1 MEKQY
6 DISVILPVYNNVQ
19 YLEEC
24 LDSVLAE
31 KNLSIEIVAVDDGST
46 DGSGQMLD
54 DYAGKDENIRVFHQ
68 ENSGVGVARN
78 LGLEKAKGE
87 YICYLD
93 SDDYY
98 CSEVLKKGLTLC
110 REKNLDVLFF
120 TYENYFENEIAAERW
135 KNNRVNQPMRKR
147 EYPKEPIRG
156 REMLLLFK
164 TQLEYRVN
172 VFLQMARRDFLQKN
186 HFSFEPGI
194 IFEDI
199 PYTFEVL
206 LQAERVMAL
215 NEVLV
220 KRRIRDN
227 SLEHRPTTVHRCKS
241 AFRSLILD
249 YKLVRNFGYDFPEC
263 ESAVIQEL
271 AFRHEF
277 VKNTYLELD
286 EENQKAFLRQCSPEE
301 RIFFEA
307 AILPRIQREQKDR
320 ESIDGLKEKHR
331 KKAEK
336 YKAKIVDQKEMIRT
350 LKKEKKDLQMTKKK
364 LQEEVKRIRKSRAF
378 RLGRWLLRP
387 FSYIK
392 RCIKGKR

>member
-24 LDSVLAE
+24 INSVLAE

-46 DGSGQMLD
+46 DGSGQILD
-54 DYAGKDENIRVFHQ
+54 DYAKKYENIKVFHQ
-68 ENSGVGVARN
+68 GNSGVSVARN
-78 LGLEKAKGE
+78 LGLEKAEGE

-93 SDDYY
+93 SDDHYR
-98 CSEVLKKGLTLC
+98 SEVLEKGLNLC
-110 REKNLDVLFF
+110 REKNLDVIFF

-147 EYPKEPIRG
+147 EYPKEPICG

-172 VFLQMARRDFLQKN
+172 VFLQMASREFLQEN

-206 LQAERVMAL
+206 LRAERVMAL

-263 ESAVIQEL
+263 ESAVIQE
-271 AFRHEF
+271 
-277 VKNTYLELD
+277 
-286 EENQKAFLRQCSPEE
+286 
-301 RIFFEA
+301 
-307 AILPRIQREQKDR
+307 
-320 ESIDGLKEKHR
+320 
-331 KKAEK
+331 
-336 YKAKIVDQKEMIRT
+336 
-350 LKKEKKDLQMTKKK
+350 
-364 LQEEVKRIRKSRAF
+364 
-378 RLGRWLLRP
+378 
-387 FSYIK
+387 
-392 RCIKGKR
+392 

>member
-1 MEKQY
+1 MKKQY

-31 KNLSIEIVAVDDGST
+31 KILSIEIVAVDDGFT

-54 DYAGKDENIRVFHQ
+54 DYAGKYENIRVFHQ

>member
-6 DISVILPVYNNVQ
+6 DISVILLVYNNVQ

-24 LDSVLAE
+24 INSVLAE

-46 DGSGQMLD
+46 DGSGQILD
-54 DYAGKDENIRVFHQ
+54 DYAKKYENIKVFHQ
-68 ENSGVGVARN
+68 GNSGVSVARN
-78 LGLEKAKGE
+78 LGLEKAEGE

-93 SDDYY
+93 SDDHYR
-98 CSEVLKKGLTLC
+98 SEVLEKGLNLC
-110 REKNLDVLFF
+110 REKNLDVIFF

-147 EYPKEPIRG
+147 EYPKEPVCG

-172 VFLQMARRDFLQKN
+172 VFLQMASREFLQEN

-206 LQAERVMAL
+206 LRAERVMAL

-320 ESIDGLKEKHR
+320 STIDSLKEKHR
-331 KKAEK
+331 EKAEK
-336 YKAKIVDQKEMIRT
+336 YKAKIADQKETIRT
-350 LKKEKKDLQMTKKK
+350 LKKEKKDLQQEKKR
-364 LQEEVKRIRKSRAF
+364 LQGEIKRIRNSRAF
-378 RLGRWLLRP
+378 RLGRWLLKP
-387 FSYIK
+387 FSYMK
-392 RCIKGKR
+392 RCVKGKR

>member
-46 DGSGQMLD
+46 DGSGKMLEE
-54 DYAGKDENIRVFHQ
+54 YAEKYENIRVFHQ
-68 ENSGVGVARN
+68 KNSGVSVARN
-78 LGLEKAKGE
+78 LGLEKAEGE

-93 SDDYY
+93 SDDHYQFG
-98 CSEVLKKGLTLC
+98 VLEKGLALC
-110 REKNLDVLFF
+110 REKALDVLFF
-120 TYENYFENEIAAERW
+120 TYENYFENEVAAERW
-135 KNNRVNQPMRKR
+135 KNNRVNQPMRKKD
-147 EYPKEPIRG
+147 YPTEPVSG
-156 REMLLLFK
+156 REMMLLFK

-172 VFLQMARRDFLQKN
+172 VFLQMARRDFLQEN
-186 HFSFEPGI
+186 RFSFEPGI

-206 LQAERVMAL
+206 LRAERVMAL

-220 KRRIRDN
+220 RRRIRDN
-227 SLEHRPTTVHRCKS
+227 SLEHRLTTVHRCES

-249 YKLVRNFGYDFPEC
+249 YKLVREFGYDFPEC
-263 ESAVIQEL
+263 EPAVIQEL

-286 EENQKAFLRQCSPEE
+286 EENQGAFLRQCSPEE

-320 ESIDGLKEKHR
+320 ATIDGLKEKHR
-331 KKAEK
+331 EKSEK
-336 YKAKIVDQKEMIRT
+336 YKAKIANQKETIRT
-350 LKKEKKDLQMTKKK
+350 LKEEKKALQQEKKK
-364 LQEEVKRIRKSRAF
+364 LQGEIKRIRKSRAF

-392 RCIKGKR
+392 RCVKGER

>member
-6 DISVILPVYNNVQ
+6 NISVILPVYNNVQ

-24 LDSVLAE
+24 INSVLAE
-31 KNLSIEIVAVDDGST
+31 KELSIEIVAVDDGST
-46 DGSGQMLD
+46 DESGQMLD
-54 DYAGKDENIRVFHQ
+54 DYAGKYENIRVFHQ

-206 LQAERVMAL
+206 LRAERVMAL

-249 YKLVRNFGYDFPEC
+249 YKLVRDFGYDFPEC

-286 EENQKAFLRQCSPEE
+286 KENQKVFLRQCRPEE

-320 ESIDGLKEKHR
+320 STIDSLKEKHR
-331 KKAEK
+331 EKAEK
-336 YKAKIVDQKEMIRT
+336 YKAKIADQKETIRT
-350 LKKEKKDLQMTKKK
+350 LKKEKKDLQQEKK
-364 LQEEVKRIRKSRAF
+364 
-378 RLGRWLLRP
+378 RL
-387 FSYIK
+387 
-392 RCIKGKR
+392 

>member
-24 LDSVLAE
+24 INSVLAE

-46 DGSGQMLD
+46 DGSGQILD
-54 DYAGKDENIRVFHQ
+54 DYAKKYENIKVFHQ
-68 ENSGVGVARN
+68 GNSGVSVARN
-78 LGLEKAKGE
+78 LGLEKAEGE
-87 YICYLD
+87 CICYLD
-93 SDDYY
+93 SDDHYR
-98 CSEVLKKGLTLC
+98 SEVLEKGLNLC
-110 REKNLDVLFF
+110 REKNLDVIFF

-147 EYPKEPIRG
+147 EYPKEPICG

-172 VFLQMARRDFLQKN
+172 VFLQMASREFLQEN

-206 LQAERVMAL
+206 LRAERVMAL

-320 ESIDGLKEKHR
+320 STIDSLKEKHR
-331 KKAEK
+331 EKAEK
-336 YKAKIVDQKEMIRT
+336 YKAKIADQKETIRT
-350 LKKEKKDLQMTKKK
+350 LKKEKKDLQQEKKR
-364 LQEEVKRIRKSRAF
+364 LQGEIKRIRNSRAF
-378 RLGRWLLRP
+378 RLGRWLLKP
-387 FSYIK
+387 FSYMK
-392 RCIKGKR
+392 RCVKGKR

>member
-1 MEKQY
+1 M
-6 DISVILPVYNNVQ
+6 
-19 YLEEC
+19 
-24 LDSVLAE
+24 
-31 KNLSIEIVAVDDGST
+31 
-46 DGSGQMLD
+46 
-54 DYAGKDENIRVFHQ
+54 
-68 ENSGVGVARN
+68 
-78 LGLEKAKGE
+78 
-87 YICYLD
+87 
-93 SDDYY
+93 
-98 CSEVLKKGLTLC
+98 
-110 REKNLDVLFF
+110 
-120 TYENYFENEIAAERW
+120 
-135 KNNRVNQPMRKR
+135 
-147 EYPKEPIRG
+147 
-156 REMLLLFK
+156 
-164 TQLEYRVN
+164 
-172 VFLQMARRDFLQKN
+172 
-186 HFSFEPGI
+186 
-194 IFEDI
+194 
-199 PYTFEVL
+199 
-206 LQAERVMAL
+206 
-215 NEVLV
+215 
-220 KRRIRDN
+220 
-227 SLEHRPTTVHRCKS
+227 
-241 AFRSLILD
+241 
-249 YKLVRNFGYDFPEC
+249 
-263 ESAVIQEL
+263 

>member
-24 LDSVLAE
+24 INSVLAE

-46 DGSGQMLD
+46 DGSGQILD
-54 DYAGKDENIRVFHQ
+54 DYAKKYENIKVFHQ
-68 ENSGVGVARN
+68 GNSGVSVARN
-78 LGLEKAKGE
+78 LGLEKAEGE

-93 SDDYY
+93 SDDHYR
-98 CSEVLKKGLTLC
+98 SEVLEKGLNLC
-110 REKNLDVLFF
+110 REKNLDVIFF

-147 EYPKEPIRG
+147 EYPKEPICG

-172 VFLQMARRDFLQKN
+172 VFLQMASREFLQEN

-206 LQAERVMAL
+206 LRAERVMAL

-320 ESIDGLKEKHR
+320 STIDSLKEKHR
-331 KKAEK
+331 EKAEK
-336 YKAKIVDQKEMIRT
+336 YKTKIADQKETIRT
-350 LKKEKKDLQMTKKK
+350 LKKEKKDLQQEKKR
-364 LQEEVKRIRKSRAF
+364 LQGEIKRIRNSRAF
-378 RLGRWLLRP
+378 RLGRWLLKP
-387 FSYIK
+387 FSYMK
-392 RCIKGKR
+392 RCVKGKR

>member
-1 MEKQY
+1 MKKQY

-24 LDSVLAE
+24 LDSILAE
-31 KNLSIEIVAVDDGST
+31 EKLSIEIVAIDDGST
-46 DGSGQMLD
+46 DGSEQILD
-54 DYAGKDENIRVFHQ
+54 EYAGKYENIRVFHQ
-68 ENSGVGVARN
+68 ENSGVSIARN

-93 SDDYY
+93 SDDHYCPGVLEKGFIL
-98 CSEVLKKGLTLC
+98 CSEKK
-110 REKNLDVLFF
+110 LDVLFF

-249 YKLVRNFGYDFPEC
+249 YKLVRHFEYDFPEC
-263 ESAVIQEL
+263 EPAVIQEL

-286 EENQKAFLRQCSPEE
+286 EENQKKFLRQCSPEE

-320 ESIDGLKEKHR
+320 AKIDSLKDKHR
-331 KKAEK
+331 EKTEK
-336 YKAKIVDQKEMIRT
+336 YKAKIADQKETIRI
-350 LKKEKKDLQMTKKK
+350 LKKEKKDLQQEKKR
-364 LQEEVKRIRKSRAF
+364 LQGEIKRIRKSRAF
-378 RLGRWLLRP
+378 RLGRWILRP

-392 RCIKGKR
+392 RCMKGKR

>member
-1 MEKQY
+1 MKKQY

-31 KNLSIEIVAVDDGST
+31 KILSIEIVAVDDGST

-54 DYAGKDENIRVFHQ
+54 DYAGKYENIRVFHQ

>member
-31 KNLSIEIVAVDDGST
+31 KILSIEIVAVDDGST

-54 DYAGKDENIRVFHQ
+54 DYAGKYENIRVFHQ

-93 SDDYY
+93 SD

-320 ESIDGLKEKHR
+320 STIDSLKEKHR
-331 KKAEK
+331 EKTEK
-336 YKAKIVDQKEMIRT
+336 YKAKIADQKETIRT
-350 LKKEKKDLQMTKKK
+350 LKKEKKDLQQEKKR
-364 LQEEVKRIRKSRAF
+364 LQGEIKRIRNSRAF
-378 RLGRWLLRP
+378 RLGRWLLKP
-387 FSYIK
+387 FSYMK
-392 RCIKGKR
+392 RCVKGKR

>member
-1 MEKQY
+1 MHQQRF
-6 DISVILPVYNNVQ
+6 SR
-19 YLEEC
+19 
-24 LDSVLAE
+24 

-46 DGSGQMLD
+46 DGSGQILD
-54 DYAGKDENIRVFHQ
+54 DYAKKYENIKVFHQ
-68 ENSGVGVARN
+68 GNSGVSVARN
-78 LGLEKAKGE
+78 LGLEKAEGE

-93 SDDYY
+93 SDDHYR
-98 CSEVLKKGLTLC
+98 SEVLEKGLNLC
-110 REKNLDVLFF
+110 REKNLDVIFF

-147 EYPKEPIRG
+147 EYPKEPICG

-172 VFLQMARRDFLQKN
+172 VFLQMASREFLQEN

-206 LQAERVMAL
+206 LRAERVMAL

-320 ESIDGLKEKHR
+320 STIDSLKEKHR
-331 KKAEK
+331 EKAEK
-336 YKAKIVDQKEMIRT
+336 YKAKIADQKETIRT
-350 LKKEKKDLQMTKKK
+350 LKKEKKDLQQEKKR
-364 LQEEVKRIRKSRAF
+364 LQGEIKRIRNSRAF
-378 RLGRWLLRP
+378 RLGRWLLKP
-387 FSYIK
+387 FSYMK
-392 RCIKGKR
+392 RCVKGKR

>member
-31 KNLSIEIVAVDDGST
+31 KILSIEIVAVDDGST

-54 DYAGKDENIRVFHQ
+54 DYAGKYENIRVFHQ

>member
-31 KNLSIEIVAVDDGST
+31 KILSIEIVAVDDGST

-54 DYAGKDENIRVFHQ
+54 DYAGKYENIRAFHQ

-320 ESIDGLKEKHR
+320 STIDSLKEKHR
-331 KKAEK
+331 EKTEK
-336 YKAKIVDQKEMIRT
+336 YKAKIADQKETIRT
-350 LKKEKKDLQMTKKK
+350 LKKEKKDLQQEKKR
-364 LQEEVKRIRKSRAF
+364 LQGEIKRIRNSRAF
-378 RLGRWLLRP
+378 RLGRWLLKP
-387 FSYIK
+387 FSYMK
-392 RCIKGKR
+392 RCVKGKR

>member
-24 LDSVLAE
+24 INSVLAE

-46 DGSGQMLD
+46 DGSGQILD
-54 DYAGKDENIRVFHQ
+54 DYAKKYENIKVFHQ
-68 ENSGVGVARN
+68 GNSGVSVARN
-78 LGLEKAKGE
+78 LGLEKAEGE

-93 SDDYY
+93 SDDHYR
-98 CSEVLKKGLTLC
+98 SEVLEKGLNLC
-110 REKNLDVLFF
+110 REKNLDVIFF

-147 EYPKEPIRG
+147 EYPKEPICG

-172 VFLQMARRDFLQKN
+172 VFLQMASREFLQEN

-206 LQAERVMAL
+206 LRAERVMAL

-320 ESIDGLKEKHR
+320 STIDSLKEKHR
-331 KKAEK
+331 EKAEK
-336 YKAKIVDQKEMIRT
+336 YKAKIADQKETIRT
-350 LKKEKKDLQMTKKK
+350 LKKEKRIYSRKKS
-364 LQEEVKRIRKSRAF
+364 VF
-378 RLGRWLLRP
+378 RER
-387 FSYIK
+387 
-392 RCIKGKR
+392 

>member
-24 LDSVLAE
+24 INSVLAE

-46 DGSGQMLD
+46 DGSGQILD
-54 DYAGKDENIRVFHQ
+54 DYAKKYENIKVFHQ
-68 ENSGVGVARN
+68 GNSGVSVARN
-78 LGLEKAKGE
+78 LGLEKAEGE

-93 SDDYY
+93 SDDHYR
-98 CSEVLKKGLTLC
+98 SEVLEKGLNLC
-110 REKNLDVLFF
+110 REKNLDVIFF

-147 EYPKEPIRG
+147 EYPKEPVCG

-172 VFLQMARRDFLQKN
+172 VFLQMASREFLQEN

-206 LQAERVMAL
+206 LRAERVMAL

-320 ESIDGLKEKHR
+320 STIDSLKEKHR
-331 KKAEK
+331 EKAEK
-336 YKAKIVDQKEMIRT
+336 YKAKIADQKETIRT
-350 LKKEKKDLQMTKKK
+350 LKKEKKDLQQEKKR
-364 LQEEVKRIRKSRAF
+364 LQGEIKRIRNSRAF
-378 RLGRWLLRP
+378 RLGRWLLKP
-387 FSYIK
+387 FSYMK
-392 RCIKGKR
+392 RCVKGKR

>member
-31 KNLSIEIVAVDDGST
+31 KILSIEIVAVDDGST

-54 DYAGKDENIRVFHQ
+54 DYAGKYENIRVFHQ

-172 VFLQMARRDFLQKN
+172 VFLQMARRVFLQKN

-249 YKLVRNFGYDFPEC
+249 YKLVRDFGYDFPEC

>member
-6 DISVILPVYNNVQ
+6 DISVILPVYNNAQ

-24 LDSVLAE
+24 LGSVLAE
-31 KNLSIEIVAVDDGST
+31 EKLSIEIVAVDDGST
-46 DGSGQMLD
+46 DGSGQMLE
-54 DYAGKDENIRVFHQ
+54 DYAGKYENIRVFHQ
-68 ENSGVGVARN
+68 ENSGVSVARN

-93 SDDYY
+93 SDDHYQLG
-98 CSEVLKKGLTLC
+98 VLEKGLALC
-110 REKNLDVLFF
+110 NEKKLDVLFF

-147 EYPKEPIRG
+147 EYPKEPFSG
-156 REMLLLFK
+156 REMMLLFK

-172 VFLQMARRDFLQKN
+172 VFLQMARREFLQEN

-206 LQAERVMAL
+206 LRAKRVMAL

-249 YKLVRNFGYDFPEC
+249 YKLVREFGYDFPEC

-277 VKNTYLELD
+277 VKNTYLELN
-286 EENQKAFLRQCSPEE
+286 EENQEIFLRQCSPEE

-307 AILPRIQREQKDR
+307 AILPRIQRERKDLAA
-320 ESIDGLKEKHR
+320 IDGLKKKHR
-331 KKAEK
+331 EKAEK
-336 YKAKIVDQKEMIRT
+336 YKAKIADQKETIRT
-350 LKKEKKDLQMTKKK
+350 LKKEKKDLQLTKKK
-364 LQEEVKRIRKSRAF
+364 LQEEIKRIRKSKTF
-378 RLGRWLLRP
+378 RLGHWLLRP

-392 RCIKGKR
+392 RCIKGE

>member
-31 KNLSIEIVAVDDGST
+31 KILSIEIVAVDDGST

-54 DYAGKDENIRVFHQ
+54 DYAGKYENIRVFHQ

-227 SLEHRPTTVHRCKS
+227 SLENRPTTVHRCKS

>member
-24 LDSVLAE
+24 INSVLAE

-46 DGSGQMLD
+46 DGSGQILD
-54 DYAGKDENIRVFHQ
+54 DYAKKYENIKVFHQ
-68 ENSGVGVARN
+68 GNSGVSVARN
-78 LGLEKAKGE
+78 LGLEKAEGE

-93 SDDYY
+93 SDDHYR
-98 CSEVLKKGLTLC
+98 SEVLEKGLNLC
-110 REKNLDVLFF
+110 REKNLDVIFF

-147 EYPKEPIRG
+147 EYPKEPICG

-172 VFLQMARRDFLQKN
+172 VFLQMASREFLQEN

-206 LQAERVMAL
+206 LRAERVMAL

-320 ESIDGLKEKHR
+320 STIDSLKEKHR
-331 KKAEK
+331 EKAEK
-336 YKAKIVDQKEMIRT
+336 YKAKIADQKETIRT
-350 LKKEKKDLQMTKKK
+350 LKKEKKNLQQEKKR
-364 LQEEVKRIRKSRAF
+364 LQGEIKRIRNSRAF
-378 RLGRWLLRP
+378 RLGRWLLKP
-387 FSYIK
+387 FSYMK
-392 RCIKGKR
+392 RCVKGKR